1 MKKLIVL
8 GIIATMVMGMA
19 VAASAAVDNAWVV
32 QLRAIDNAG
41 LSQGTGTYGTKATGR
56 DEYLPPTEDSGLG
69 LQVGTAAYV
78 ASVIGTNLCS
88 KDYRA
93 PLVAGQT
100 KVWDIR
106 IWLPVGELGPTSG
119 KITLIGWTAA
129 SANQINPSTGG
140 DPDLKVKLMQGDT
153 VLWDFAQNV
162 SGNQDAPLF
171 SLDFVCVDS
180 TPINLQLVAS
190 TIVPEPGSMVAL
202 FSGLVGL
209 VGFGIRRRK

>member
-19 VAASAAVDNAWVV
+19 VAASAAVDSAWVV
-32 QLRAIDNAG
+32 QLRASDYLNQ
-41 LSQGTGTYGTKATGR
+41 SQGTATFGTKVGGNDAF
-56 DEYLPPTEDSGLG
+56 LPPSEDSAIPM
-69 LQVGTAAYV
+69 QVGTAAYA
-78 ASVIGTNLCS
+78 ASVIGTNLCL

-100 KVWDIR
+100 KVWDLQ
-106 IWLPVGELGPTSG
+106 IWLPDNTEGAI
-119 KITLIGWTAA
+119 KLIGWTAA
-129 SANQINPSTGG
+129 AANQINPSTDG

-162 SGNQDAPLF
+162 SGKSAAPLF
-171 SLDFVCVDS
+171 TLNFVSDG

-190 TIVPEPGSMVAL
+190 AIVPEPGSMVAL